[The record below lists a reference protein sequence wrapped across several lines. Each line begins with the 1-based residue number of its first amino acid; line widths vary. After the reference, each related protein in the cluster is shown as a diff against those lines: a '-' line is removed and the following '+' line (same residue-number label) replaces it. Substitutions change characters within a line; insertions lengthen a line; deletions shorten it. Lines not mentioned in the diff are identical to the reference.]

1 MEVIKHGTLRRLAAP
16 ACMLAL
22 AAGAAVCG
30 AAAYGPGFWPGAAVW
45 AGGFAASP
53 GAGMKAAQALAGA
66 AQKAQPAQGEAQEKP
81 SFDSTAQSGASAGA
95 GQQAEQ
101 APATEGAAGAESS
114 AQSPPQLAVDE
125 FDVPQGDIPEGMLPL
140 IYKFY
145 PQGTGNGYIPCGN
158 ATIRNATEL
167 PDSEVAAEV
176 NGPLPFS
183 IELDSDQPQVLI
195 MHTHATETYELAEKN
210 WCDPSFSA
218 RSTDNSRNM
227 IAVGA
232 EMARVLNEAG
242 INTIQDTTL
251 HDYPSYN
258 GSYEKS
264 NATVR
269 SYLEQYPSI
278 KVVLDVHRDAIQT
291 QDGTRYAPAANINGM
306 RAAQVMIICGADV
319 DGNLPNFKQNLR
331 FAARWQAEMAQ
342 LYPGLARPVLFD
354 YRYYN
359 QDLTTGSLL
368 IEMGGHA
375 NTLEEAKYSARLVGG
390 ALAKLFR
397 EG

>member
-1 MEVIKHGTLRRLAAP
+1 
-16 ACMLAL
+16 
-22 AAGAAVCG
+22 
-30 AAAYGPGFWPGAAVW
+30 
-45 AGGFAASP
+45 
-53 GAGMKAAQALAGA
+53 
-66 AQKAQPAQGEAQEKP
+66 
-81 SFDSTAQSGASAGA
+81 
-95 GQQAEQ
+95 
-101 APATEGAAGAESS
+101 
-114 AQSPPQLAVDE
+114 
-125 FDVPQGDIPEGMLPL
+125 
-140 IYKFY
+140 
-145 PQGTGNGYIPCGN
+145 
-158 ATIRNATEL
+158 
-167 PDSEVAAEV
+167 
-176 NGPLPFS
+176 
-183 IELDSDQPQVLI
+183 

-368 IEMGGHA
+368 IEMAATPTHWRRPNIPRALWAAHWRSCSGRADARPPRQNRKRAPASSG
-375 NTLEEAKYSARLVGG
+375 ARLLPAHHAPRPSHVWNLGT
-390 ALAKLFR
+390 
-397 EG
+397 

>member
-1 MEVIKHGTLRRLAAP
+1 M
-16 ACMLAL
+16 
-22 AAGAAVCG
+22 
-30 AAAYGPGFWPGAAVW
+30 
-45 AGGFAASP
+45 
-53 GAGMKAAQALAGA
+53 
-66 AQKAQPAQGEAQEKP
+66 
-81 SFDSTAQSGASAGA
+81 
-95 GQQAEQ
+95 
-101 APATEGAAGAESS
+101 
-114 AQSPPQLAVDE
+114 
-125 FDVPQGDIPEGMLPL
+125 
-140 IYKFY
+140 
-145 PQGTGNGYIPCGN
+145 
-158 ATIRNATEL
+158 
-167 PDSEVAAEV
+167 
-176 NGPLPFS
+176 
-183 IELDSDQPQVLI
+183 LI

-210 WCDPSFSA
+210 WCDPNFTA

-232 EMARVLNEAG
+232 EIARVLNEAG
-242 INTIQDTTL
+242 ICTIQDTTL

-269 SYLEQYPSI
+269 NYLAQYPSI

-331 FAARWQAEMAQ
+331 FAARWQAKMAQ

-375 NTLEEAKYSARLVGG
+375 NTLEEAKYSARLVGD
-390 ALAKLFR
+390 ALAKLFQ